1 MRSGTRRFPARLLA
15 AATVTVLVATTAAVA
30 LPVVA
35 PQASSGHLV
44 REVLPL
50 SGAGAPARAAAV
62 DEPGRSVAKAAPR
75 TVGAAWS
82 ADVDVPDG
90 TQMVDL
96 TWAGSPDGAAQIR
109 FRDPATDE
117 WSDWTDVAS
126 EPDEAPDAG
135 GNGRYGA
142 EPLWL
147 GHDGTTGVQ
156 VKVAKGDLTD
166 LRLGAS
172 HWVPPTGGGATA
184 GAEPAGPK
192 LHGRNEWAPGGW
204 RSDIAGCGSGPY
216 VMPQLR
222 FAVVHHTVNANTY
235 GSGDVPGMMAAMY
248 RYHTDGRGWCD
259 IAYQVVIDRF
269 GRVWQGRSGDLKS
282 NVMGGHAKGFNTDSV
297 GIALLGQYDPGSS
310 PAVARPT
317 SAEISALESTLA
329 WKLAINGI
337 NPRGWVT
344 VTSNGSTKY
353 AEGTRVTLPTISGH
367 LDSSLTGCPGDYV
380 YDLLPQI
387 RANVASR
394 IAGAATPRTWAPL
407 ATGQSFFRQLSSDA
421 ILTSTVT
428 SAAVRTSL
436 VARSGRSRA
445 SVSTDLIM
453 SSATEQRMGFLVRL
467 YYGFTGARPS
477 STAYFRTWVQRRDAG
492 WRHEQIANAFA
503 AKYADVDDEAYVR
516 MAYRNVLGTSNP
528 NPANVA
534 TWVSRLR
541 SGWSRGR
548 VMLEFTANP
557 VFRVRVTPDQHLTQA
572 YFTLL
577 RRLPD
582 AAGRSQWFTFWANGA
597 TTTDTIYA
605 LLGSPE
611 YAARF

>member
-1 MRSGTRRFPARLLA
+1 MRSGSRRFPARLFA
-15 AATVTVLVATTAAVA
+15 AATVTVLAATTAAVA

-35 PQASSGHLV
+35 PQATPGHLV

-75 TVGAAWS
+75 TVAAPWS

-126 EPDEAPDAG
+126 EPDEGPDSG
-135 GNGRYGA
+135 GNGRNGA

-147 GHDGTTGVQ
+147 GHDGTTDVQ

-184 GAEPAGPK
+184 GAEPAGPH

-204 RSDIAGCGSGPY
+204 RSDIAGCGSAPY

-235 GSGDVPGMMAAMY
+235 GSGDVPGMLAAMY

-337 NPRGWVT
+337 NPRGSVT

-353 AEGTRVTLPTISGH
+353 ADGHARHPADDQRAPGHEPHRLPRRLRVRPAAADPRRRRQPHRRGGHAGDVGAVLDRPVVLPPAVERRDPH
-367 LDSSLTGCPGDYV
+367 LDGDVRRGADEPRRPIGPESGLGVERPRACPAPPISAWASSCASTTGSPALG
-380 YDLLPQI
+380 P
-387 RANVASR
+387 RA
-394 IAGAATPRTWAPL
+394 PRTSAPGCSV
-407 ATGQSFFRQLSSDA
+407 ATRAG
-421 ILTSTVT
+421 VT
-428 SAAVRTSL
+428 S
-436 VARSGRSRA
+436 RSPTRS
-445 SVSTDLIM
+445 
-453 SSATEQRMGFLVRL
+453 
-467 YYGFTGARPS
+467 PP
-477 STAYFRTWVQRRDAG
+477 STATC
-492 WRHEQIANAFA
+492 
-503 AKYADVDDEAYVR
+503 DDEAYVR

-528 NPANVA
+528 NP
-534 TWVSRLR
+534 R
-541 SGWSRGR
+541 
-548 VMLEFTANP
+548 EP
-557 VFRVRVTPDQHLTQA
+557 
-572 YFTLL
+572 
-577 RRLPD
+577 RRLARSP
-582 AAGRSQWFTFWANGA
+582 AVGLVAGPGH
-597 TTTDTIYA
+597 
-605 LLGSPE
+605 
-611 YAARF
+611 ARVHQQPRLQGCG